1 MSKGQS
7 YEQLVGSYLDN
18 EMSEKQRMDF
28 ENQLQS
34 NPDLSKEL
42 GFQQEV
48 INGVK
53 NFRRLEL
60 KARLENIP
68 IYTPVYQTIA
78 FKAVAVVA
86 ITAGIGFG
94 TYYLLNRG
102 NESTLPKVELAYTDS
117 TLAET
122 EEVVPAI
129 PQIQTTDTHSDTA
142 TSPDSEISKTESG
155 TAQKSKKRDKSS
167 TTASA
172 STAKPN
178 VVTPRV
184 ETFTDDEFE
193 SEEIS
198 ALKTQSTET
207 IAEPLS
213 EAVEVA
219 TIKDKKNKF
228 HYKFYENKLYLL
240 GTFDDMPYEI
250 IEINSKSGKKFFL
263 YYKENFYRLLNDQV
277 KPTPLERIEND
288 SLVNELKIIQMNKS
302 H

>member
-1 MSKGQS
+1 MSKGLS
-7 YEQLVGSYLDN
+7 YEQLVGQYLDN
-18 EMSEKQRMDF
+18 EMSEAQRTDF
-28 ENQLQS
+28 ENQLQG
-34 NPDLSKEL
+34 NPEL
-42 GFQQEV
+42 NRELQFQREL

-53 NFRRLEL
+53 DFRRFEL

-94 TYYLLNRG
+94 TYYLMNKT
-102 NESTLPKVELAYTDS
+102 NESAPSQISLTYNDS
-117 TLAET
+117 TLSEK
-122 EEVVPAI
+122 EEVIPAL
-129 PQIQTTDTHSDTA
+129 PQAQPSESSVSNSADSDKSNTA
-142 TSPDSEISKTESG
+142 TAST
-155 TAQKSKKRDKSS
+155 QKSKKRDKSAA
-167 TTASA
+167 TTSA
-172 STAKPN
+172 SVPEVT
-178 VVTPRV
+178 TPRV
-184 ETFTDDEFE
+184 ETFTDDAFE
-193 SEEIS
+193 SEEIE

-207 IAEPLS
+207 IAEPNA
-213 EAVEVA
+213 ETVEVA

-240 GTFDDMPYEI
+240 GTFDEMPYEI

-263 YYKENFYRLLNDQV
+263 YYNENFYRLQNGQV

-288 SLVNELKIIQMNKS
+288 SLVNELKIIQTNKN

>member
-18 EMSEKQRMDF
+18 EMSAKQRADF

-34 NPDLSKEL
+34 NPEL
-42 GFQQEV
+42 KQELQFQQEI

-53 NFRRLEL
+53 DFRRLEL
-60 KARLENIP
+60 KARLDNVP
-68 IYTPVYQTIA
+68 VYTPVYQTIA

-94 TYYLLNRG
+94 GYYLLNRG
-102 NESTLPKVELAYTDS
+102 NESAQEKVELTFNDS
-117 TLAET
+117 TPAEI
-122 EEVVPAI
+122 EEVIPAL
-129 PQIQTTDTHSDTA
+129 PQANPTDDSSITA
-142 TSPDSEISKTESG
+142 GLTGSETSITPDEKTRK
-155 TAQKSKKRDKSS
+155 TSKKEKSTNAV
-167 TTASA
+167 TTV
-172 STAKPN
+172 KPN
-178 VVTPRV
+178 VTTPKV

-193 SEEIS
+193 SEEIG
-198 ALKTQSTET
+198 ALNPQSNES

-213 EAVEVA
+213 EAIEVA

-250 IEINSKSGKKFFL
+250 IEINSKSGKKFYL
-263 YYKENFYRLLNDQV
+263 YYKENFYRLQSDQL

-302 H
+302 Q

>member
-18 EMSEKQRMDF
+18 EISEKQRMDF

-34 NPDLSKEL
+34 NPELKQEL

-94 TYYLLNRG
+94 TYYMLNKQ
-102 NESTLPKVELAYTDS
+102 NESTLAKVELTNTDS
-117 TLAET
+117 IPPVIKEVIP
-122 EEVVPAI
+122 VVPQVQPAEDI
-129 PQIQTTDTHSDTA
+129 PAPAA
-142 TSPDSEISKTESG
+142 TSKTTEVTTRKSG
-155 TAQKSKKRDKSS
+155 KHEKSTAA
-167 TTASA
+167 T
-172 STAKPN
+172 STAKPK
-178 VVTPRV
+178 VTTPQV
-184 ETFTDDEFE
+184 ETFADDEFE
-193 SEEIS
+193 AEEIS
-198 ALKTQSTET
+198 ALKTQSTES
-207 IAEPLS
+207 ISEPLS
-213 EAVEVA
+213 ETVEVA

-250 IEINSKSGKKFFL
+250 IEINSKTGKKFFL
-263 YYKENFYRLLNDQV
+263 YYNENFYRLQNDQV

>member
-18 EMSEKQRMDF
+18 EMSEKQRTDF
-28 ENQLQS
+28 ENQLQ
-34 NPDLSKEL
+34 NDPELKKEMQ
-42 GFQQEV
+42 FQQEV

-53 NFRRLEL
+53 DFRRLAL

-68 IYTPVYQTIA
+68 IYTPIYQTIA

-94 TYYLLNRG
+94 TYYLLNKG
-102 NESTLPKVELAYTDS
+102 DESTLTKVELTDNNS
-117 TLAET
+117 TLSEI
-122 EEVVPAI
+122 EEVIPAVPYAT
-129 PQIQTTDTHSDTA
+129 PTDANSDTA
-142 TSPDSEISKTESG
+142 NSTDFETPNKAAIT
-155 TAQKSKKRDKSS
+155 TQKSRKRDKS
-167 TTASA
+167 TVTAS
-172 STAKPN
+172 TVKPN
-178 VVTPRV
+178 VATPQV
-184 ETFTDDEFE
+184 ETFADNEFE

-207 IAEPLS
+207 ITEPLS
-213 EAVEVA
+213 EALEVA

-228 HYKFYENKLYLL
+228 HYKFYENRLYLL
-240 GTFDDMPYEI
+240 GSFDDMPYEI

-263 YYKENFYRLLNDQV
+263 YYKENFYRLQNDQV
-277 KPTPLERIEND
+277 KPAPLERIEND